1 MDNVP
6 GCIIQKRWN
15 RTNLVRPL
23 TVVLY
28 YLILIFFLPRY
39 YKSNPN
45 LYPLGLEQDIIDDD
59 FDENQETVEI
69 DFATT
74 LNGRCRTLETY
85 NSSQDSNPG
94 ILNVEKGEELHIIQ
108 RDLGSGYTCVQS
120 KHGTG
125 FVPTSKLYF
134 F

>member
-1 MDNVP
+1 MGALSKRDGIALIEFTLIERRSPV
-6 GCIIQKRWN
+6 IQN
-15 RTNLVRPL
+15 
-23 TVVLY
+23 
-28 YLILIFFLPRY
+28 FFLPRY

-69 DFATT
+69 DFVTT

>member
-1 MDNVP
+1 M
-6 GCIIQKRWN
+6 
-15 RTNLVRPL
+15 
-23 TVVLY
+23 
-28 YLILIFFLPRY
+28 
-39 YKSNPN
+39 
-45 LYPLGLEQDIIDDD
+45 YPLGLEQDIIDDD

-134 F
+134 FW